1 MYYSFIRRGKMNSS
15 NKGTYAVAGIAVFII
30 SKIILGNLGIE
41 NIPVPIS
48 IGVLAASY
56 AMFLIGI
63 SNKKLIRG
71 ERACYIVL
79 AILFAIASVSAI
91 IMALFLSYFPQ
102 IITEY
107 KVLLL
112 VLLISGILAL
122 LGIIIISMIIIKK
135 YRN

>member
-1 MYYSFIRRGKMNSS
+1 MNSN
-15 NKGTYAVAGIAVFII
+15 NKGIYAVSGIAVFII
-30 SKIILGNLGIE
+30 SKIILGRLGIE

-63 SNKKLIRG
+63 LNKKLTGR
-71 ERACYIVL
+71 EKKCYIV
-79 AILFAIASVSAI
+79 SAI
-91 IMALFLSYFPQ
+91 SFAVAIVSTIIIVIFLSYFPQ
-102 IITEY
+102 NVEEY

-112 VLLISGILAL
+112 ILLMIIILSL
-122 LGIIIISMIIIKK
+122 LGIVIVSLIIIKK

>member
-1 MYYSFIRRGKMNSS
+1 
-15 NKGTYAVAGIAVFII
+15 
-30 SKIILGNLGIE
+30 
-41 NIPVPIS
+41 
-48 IGVLAASY
+48 
-56 AMFLIGI
+56 MFLIGI

-71 ERACYIVL
+71 ERACYRVL

-112 VLLISGILAL
+112 VLLISGILAQL
-122 LGIIIISMIIIKK
+122 L
-135 YRN
+135 YQ